1 MGSLTNYVEDKLMDL
16 VFNKATFDP
25 PREWYLAL
33 LTGNPGDAALGS
45 TAYEVTAAY
54 GYERQQIAFL
64 DPDSRNVVQDGDI
77 TFPEAS
83 GSWGTVTHWMVTDAS
98 PIGDG
103 NVLAVGAFLNSK
115 TITNG
120 CVVSVL
126 SAEVTVSF
134 QAGGLSTY
142 LANALLNH
150 VFKGN
155 SFATVETWLGLAT
168 SAITDSDDGSTVAE
182 PSSGDGYYR
191 HLVHA
196 YGESGSS
203 PNVWELSSG
212 GMITND
218 FAGMVPIQFQTA
230 KALWGTIESVFV
242 SDDPTIGAGNIL
254 VYDNSMSVFVGNG
267 DILRIAQL
275 QCDWTMS

>member
-16 VFNKATFDP
+16 VFNKVVYDP

-33 LTGNPGDAALGS
+33 LTGDPGDAALGS

-64 DPDSRNVVQDGDI
+64 DPDNRKAVQDGDI

-83 GSWGTVTHWMVTDAS
+83 GSWGNVTHWMVTDAS

-103 NVLAVGAFLNSK
+103 NALAVGAFLNSK
-115 TITNG
+115 TVTNG

-126 SAEVTVSF
+126 SAEVMIEFDT
-134 QAGGLSTY
+134 GGLSTY
-142 LANALLNH
+142 LANALLFHMFRSIN
-150 VFKGN
+150 
-155 SFATVETWLGLAT
+155 FATVDTYLGLAT
-168 SAITDSDDGSTVAE
+168 SAVTDSDDGSTVAE

-203 PNVWELSSG
+203 PNVWELSNSG
-212 GMITND
+212 MVTND
-218 FAGMVPIQFQTA
+218 LSGLLPIEFDLATGS
-230 KALWGTIESVFV
+230 WGTIESVFV
-242 SDDPTIGAGNIL
+242 CDHPSAGAGNVL
-254 VYDNSMSVFVGNG
+254 VYDNSMAVFVGAG
-267 DILRIAQL
+267 DTLRIAQT